1 MKCTKLLFVLF
12 IMVSCSQTDDTYN
25 KLKLVDSL
33 LYEEQDAVA
42 DSLLSSIQNE
52 SLNTPRKVYYYRL
65 LRTGLQYRMGNRTQ
79 TDSLISTC
87 IDYYTEIGE
96 KEKLA
101 MSYYYRALVNWRT
114 YNNNVLLDL
123 KQAETQA
130 EMIQNYGLMSKIY
143 SAIASYNSIA
153 EELQLALYYIRKSVD
168 AAEKSG
174 KEWLLVYAYINSAS
188 IYKENNNQ
196 DSALYYSRQCESYV
210 KDLLPHYKAFVY
222 YNLGSLL
229 VGSNDSLAEYYLN
242 KSLEYQ
248 QLPQAYK
255 SLADIYNAR
264 GDKKSSA
271 DMWNKAINN
280 NNTWTA
286 LRIDILKVKALSE
299 YERGEYAECCNTL
312 KDSEKAVTDFY
323 ESKLENK
330 ALELQKRYDY
340 NLQQQRFKSLMIMAG
355 LIVIFMAVITVFM
368 HRIKVRK
375 LENERLK
382 EQGEKIKLSEQN
394 ERLEKEIAQKELE
407 HTRAKEL
414 LKKLEERKAILE
426 AEKKNSGREASVL
439 KKRIADLKAELKN
452 TMEQGYI
459 LYNDL
464 VAEKSP
470 NNWPKQELVFFF
482 EYFST
487 VSKSFYDSLETEYT
501 HLTPIQKI
509 FLIADHYMHKDD
521 NTLCKMFALEKQS
534 LYNRRNRI
542 AHKRLDSLEY
552 DDSEDNVQED
562 A

>member
-1 MKCTKLLFVLF
+1 MKCAKLFFVLLF
-12 IMVSCSQTDDTYN
+12 MVSCSQTDDTYN

-52 SLNTPRKVYYYRL
+52 SLNTPGKVYYYRL

-114 YNNNVLLDL
+114 YNNKVLLDL
-123 KQAETQA
+123 KKAETQA
-130 EMIQNYGLMSKIY
+130 EIVKNYGLLSKIY
-143 SAIASYNSIA
+143 SAIATFNSNA
-153 EELQLALYYIRKSVD
+153 EEEKPALKYIRKSVE

-196 DSALYYSRQCESYV
+196 DSAFYFARQCEAYV
-210 KDLLPHYKAFVY
+210 EDLLPHYKAYVY
-222 YNLGSLL
+222 YNIGSLL
-229 VGSNDSLAEYYLN
+229 VGSNDSLAEYYLK
-242 KSLEYQ
+242 KSLECQ
-248 QLPQAYK
+248 LLPQAYK

-264 GDKKSSA
+264 GNQDA
-271 DMWNKAINN
+271 TAEMWNVAVSNNAWLGLRTKILDAKA
-280 NNTWTA
+280 A
-286 LRIDILKVKALSE
+286 SE
-299 YERGEYAECCNTL
+299 YEKNNYVDCCNTL
-312 KDSEKAVTDFY
+312 KEKENALTQFY

-340 NLQQQRFKSLMIMAG
+340 NLQQQRFKSLIIMAG